1 MQHTPMTK
9 FPSSDQVQKNW
20 VLFDAKDVVLG
31 RLAAEVAKF
40 LRGKHKA
47 NYTPNA
53 DCGDFV
59 IVINAKHIHMTGNKW
74 DQEIF
79 RWHTGFP
86 GGLKERSQRA
96 LITGKHPERVV
107 ENAIK
112 RMMPKTK
119 LGEKQFKKL
128 RVYAEA
134 THEHDAQQPVKVDFA
149 AKNAKN
155 VKRG

>member
-1 MQHTPMTK
+1 MLHNQTK
-9 FPSSDQVQKNW
+9 YARSDDVEKKW

-31 RLAAEVAKF
+31 RLAAEVAMH
-40 LRGKHKA
+40 LRGKNKP

-59 IVINAKHIHMTGNKW
+59 IVINAKDIHLTGTKLT
-74 DQEIF
+74 DDIF

-86 GGLKERSQRA
+86 GGLKERTQGELLS
-96 LITGKHPERVV
+96 GKHPERVV
-107 ENAIK
+107 ENAVR

-119 LGEKQFKKL
+119 LGDAQFSKL
-128 RVYAEA
+128 RVYPGA
-134 THEHDAQQPVKVDFA
+134 THPHEAQQPKKIDFA
-149 AKNAKN
+149 GKNAKN